1 MTTSEKVAYLKG
13 LMEGMK
19 LDKDSDEG
27 KLFSVIA
34 DILADMAEDIE
45 DVESDLC
52 DLSEDVDA
60 ISDDLSDVEDYLC
73 DEDDDYCGCCCD
85 DEDEDEDEDED
96 DEDEEPMFFEVTCPS
111 CNKTITIDED
121 VLNLG
126 SIQCPNCGEML
137 EFDFDEKSKTA
148 PPPGVRRAGD
158 FCIFIHFLSASL
170 PPPYCTRRRRCR
182 GRGRRRRST
191 AGRTRGIPRWRRGR
205 GRRRWR

>member
-73 DEDDDYCGCCCD
+73 DEDDECCGCCCD
-85 DEDEDEDEDED
+85 DDYDEDEDED
-96 DEDEEPMFFEVTCPS
+96 DEDGEEPMFFEVTCPS
-111 CNKTITIDED
+111 CDKTITIDED

-137 EFDFDEKSKTA
+137 EFEFDEDEEEPS
-148 PPPGVRRAGD
+148 D
-158 FCIFIHFLSASL
+158 EE
-170 PPPYCTRRRRCR
+170 
-182 GRGRRRRST
+182 
-191 AGRTRGIPRWRRGR
+191 
-205 GRRRWR
+205 